1 MVHVLDLGGENKE
14 KLAKELEEKEQ
25 NKAVGWV
32 RCKLD
37 WTQAVM
43 MENDVSMIFADLRTR
58 EGEHG

>member
-1 MVHVLDLGGENKE
+1 MVHVLDLGGESKE

-25 NKAVGWV
+25 NKDGLS